1 MNLLFSDLD
10 GTLLN
15 NGKVEDN
22 DKKAILK
29 YLMNDENLFVI
40 ATGRGL
46 DEFLKV
52 KEKHGLVYDYA
63 ILSGGALIIDD
74 KDNIILNRSINFD
87 KTKAFL
93 KALYKIMCNIKR
105 ITFYT
110 TNKYYEFSNESEIKK
125 FIKKDLDLTSICIE
139 ATNKMDMSDIY
150 FYLNKFNLNFCING
164 TYIDITEESVNKGY
178 AISELKRKL
187 NLEKCNIYAIGD
199 SENDFSMFDVSD
211 ISFSFNKA
219 NEIVKKE

>member
-52 KEKHGLVYDYA
+52 KEK
-63 ILSGGALIIDD
+63 
-74 KDNIILNRSINFD
+74 
-87 KTKAFL
+87 
-93 KALYKIMCNIKR
+93 
-105 ITFYT
+105 
-110 TNKYYEFSNESEIKK
+110 
-125 FIKKDLDLTSICIE
+125 LTAE
-139 ATNKMDMSDIY
+139 D
-150 FYLNKFNLNFCING
+150 
-164 TYIDITEESVNKGY
+164 
-178 AISELKRKL
+178 
-187 NLEKCNIYAIGD
+187 
-199 SENDFSMFDVSD
+199 
-211 ISFSFNKA
+211 
-219 NEIVKKE
+219 